1 LSVGGEKLVK
11 EFLERISTSVALAL
25 GLCLAFVYY
34 FTPLFDDGHV
44 LQQEI
49 DNTKVQL
56 AVKKKEKEK
65 VDSDISEAKKIK
77 ERVNLLSEKFKQAVQ
92 YLPTEWKEDS
102 LLTDISKQAQ
112 IAGVTVVK
120 INTVKDR
127 ATAGVY
133 EEMKIDF
140 EIKGSFASTMI
151 FISNVTKI
159 KRIIEVTEILM
170 RSDDPD
176 AEMPSLTSTGKFTT
190 YRYISPQ
197 ERATK
202 DEKKL

>member
-1 LSVGGEKLVK
+1 MK

-25 GLCLAFVYY
+25 GLSFAFIYY
-34 FTPLFDDGHV
+34 FTPLFDDGHE
-44 LQQEI
+44 LQAQI
-49 DNTKVQL
+49 DAAKIQL
-56 AVKKKEKEK
+56 AVKKKEKDK
-65 VDSDISEAKKIK
+65 VESDIAEAKKIK

-92 YLPTEWKEDS
+92 YLPTEWKEDA

-120 INTVKDR
+120 INTQKERIAV
-127 ATAGVY
+127 GVY

-140 EIKGSFASTMI
+140 EIKGSFSSMMI

-159 KRIIEVTEILM
+159 KRIIEVSEIFM
-170 RSDDPD
+170 KSDDPD
-176 AEMPSLTSTGKFTT
+176 AESPNLTSTGKFTT

-197 ERATK
+197 ERATN
-202 DEKKL
+202 EKKP